1 MDDAT
6 RQAILAWAKSLPLSD
21 WCIAVRKRGAT
32 ANLTRTSGGAAVW
45 AVDRSTPWHAE
56 FTSRRVVSSTE
67 IFEVGGIPFYF
78 DRPPRPIELPL
89 RVTFSDGNFNVL
101 SAA

>member
-6 RQAILAWAKSLPLSD
+6 RQAILAWAKSLRLSD

-32 ANLTRTSGGAAVW
+32 ANLTRTADGAAVW
-45 AVDRSTPWHAE
+45 AVDRSAPWHAE
-56 FTSRRVVSSTE
+56 FISRRVVSSTE
-67 IFEVGGIPFYF
+67 IVEVGGIPFYF
-78 DRPPRPIELPL
+78 YRPPQPIELPL
-89 RVTFSDGNFNVL
+89 SMTFSDGNLNVL